1 MWEDV
6 KMRRWGEDGR
16 MRRCE
21 DEKMWRWEDVKM
33 RRCED
38 ERMWRWE
45 DVKMRGCED
54 ERMWRWEDVKM
65 RGCEDEK
72 MWRWED
78 VKMRRCF
85 TDPHYW
91 KNPALRRSREKDSMM
106 ATVLMD
112 LWCVLLRFERYPHD
126 NNLHFQAMQILE
138 IPWGYASREGIRN
151 FLRALPVRITRK
163 LATKRGT
170 STLTGLPC
178 SFYWFCPSP
187 KMASQPGPLN
197 KTCLIN
203 I

>member
-1 MWEDV
+1 MW
-6 KMRRWGEDGR
+6 RWGEDGR
-16 MRRCE
+16 MRRWE
-21 DEKMWRWEDVKM
+21 DEKIWRWEDVKM

-65 RGCEDEK
+65 RRCEDEK
-72 MWRWED
+72 VWRWED
-78 VKMRRCF
+78 VLQTPTIGRTLRS
-85 TDPHYW
+85 D
-91 KNPALRRSREKDSMM
+91 ALGKKDSMM

-178 SFYWFCPSP
+178 SFLLVLSVSKNGIPTRP
-187 KMASQPGPLN
+187 
-197 KTCLIN
+197 TE
-203 I
+203 